1 MGESLNFL
9 NDFWLVQAMKYS
21 LWLYPTVESLH
32 ICGIG
37 MLFGSVVLMDLRLL
51 GVCPNI
57 DFRAISRL
65 GISVSMFG
73 FTLAVLTGSMMFIT
87 HAADLIGSRLFVIM
101 ITNNLEPIR
110 SAAWVINIID
120 PVSTAKV
127 NPNILTDIP
136 KRDIALKSILGHTP
150 NSLRSIKTTL
160 PNNIPIPQICKDST
174 VG

>member
-57 DFRAISRL
+57 DFSALSRL

-73 FTLAVLTGSMMFIT
+73 FALAVLTGSMMFIT
-87 HAADLIGSRLFVIM
+87 HASDLIGSRLFVIKM
-101 ITNNLEPIR
+101 LLIFLLLSNATVLHMNFE
-110 SAAWVINIID
+110 INAMTKVQAL
-120 PVSTAKV
+120 VSLA
-127 NPNILTDIP
+127 
-136 KRDIALKSILGHTP
+136 GW
-150 NSLRSIKTTL
+150 
-160 PNNIPIPQICKDST
+160 ST
-174 VG
+174 VIGLGRWLAYV

>member
-1 MGESLNFL
+1 MSESLNFL

-65 GISVSMFG
+65 GISVSIFG

-87 HAADLIGSRLFVIM
+87 HAADLIGSRLFVIKM
-101 ITNNLEPIR
+101 CLIFLLLMNATVLHVR
-110 SAAWVINIID
+110 SEINAMTKVQAMVSLAGWSVVIG
-120 PVSTAKV
+120 
-127 NPNILTDIP
+127 
-136 KRDIALKSILGHTP
+136 LGRW
-150 NSLRSIKTTL
+150 LAY
-160 PNNIPIPQICKDST
+160 
-174 VG
+174 V

>member
-57 DFRAISRL
+57 DFSALSRL
-65 GISVSMFG
+65 GIFVSMFG
-73 FTLAVLTGSMMFIT
+73 FALAVLTGSMMFIT
-87 HAADLIGSRLFVIM
+87 HASDLIGSRLFVIKM
-101 ITNNLEPIR
+101 CSIFLLLSNATVLHMSSE
-110 SAAWVINIID
+110 INAMTKVQAL
-120 PVSTAKV
+120 VSLA
-127 NPNILTDIP
+127 
-136 KRDIALKSILGHTP
+136 GW
-150 NSLRSIKTTL
+150 
-160 PNNIPIPQICKDST
+160 ST
-174 VG
+174 VIGLGRWLAYV

>member
-1 MGESLNFL
+1 MSMQAKTPWPHKWPALNSRINFHL
-9 NDFWLVQAMKYS
+9 
-21 LWLYPTVESLH
+21 
-32 ICGIG
+32 
-37 MLFGSVVLMDLRLL
+37 LRLL
-51 GVCPNI
+51 AKLHDQREYCCLIAFLQFSNIRQPAAKPNHSRPSRQRYYRLDLRNSI
-57 DFRAISRL
+57 NSRAHVQNC
-65 GISVSMFG
+65 SV
-73 FTLAVLTGSMMFIT
+73 T
-87 HAADLIGSRLFVIM
+87 
-101 ITNNLEPIR
+101 TNNLEPIR

-160 PNNIPIPQICKDST
+160 PNNIPMPQICKDST

>member
-37 MLFGSVVLMDLRLL
+37 MLFGRVVLMDLRLL

-73 FTLAVLTGSMMFIT
+73 FTLAVLNWIDDVYYPCSRSYRLKIVRDQDVFDFFI
-87 HAADLIGSRLFVIM
+87 A
-101 ITNNLEPIR
+101 
-110 SAAWVINIID
+110 
-120 PVSTAKV
+120 
-127 NPNILTDIP
+127 
-136 KRDIALKSILGHTP
+136 
-150 NSLRSIKTTL
+150 
-160 PNNIPIPQICKDST
+160 
-174 VG
+174 

>member
-57 DFRAISRL
+57 DFKAISRL

-87 HAADLIGSRLFVIM
+87 HAADLIGSRLFVIKM
-101 ITNNLEPIR
+101 CLIFLLLSNAAVLHMR
-110 SAAWVINIID
+110 SGINAMTKVHAI
-120 PVSTAKV
+120 VSLA
-127 NPNILTDIP
+127 
-136 KRDIALKSILGHTP
+136 GW
-150 NSLRSIKTTL
+150 
-160 PNNIPIPQICKDST
+160 ST
-174 VG
+174 VIGLGRWLAYV

>member
-1 MGESLNFL
+1 MAEPLNFL

-57 DFRAISRL
+57 DFSAISRL

-73 FTLAVLTGSMMFIT
+73 FTLAALTGSMMFIT
-87 HAADLIGSRLFVIM
+87 HASDLIDSRLFVIKM
-101 ITNNLEPIR
+101 CLIFLLLCNVAHAIWDECHDE
-110 SAAWVINIID
+110 AAG
-120 PVSTAKV
+120 VSIFGGMVCRDWAWPLAGVCLRLAKKGS
-127 NPNILTDIP
+127 NC
-136 KRDIALKSILGHTP
+136 
-150 NSLRSIKTTL
+150 
-160 PNNIPIPQICKDST
+160 NIPF
-174 VG
+174 

>member
-1 MGESLNFL
+1 MGEPLHFL

-57 DFRAISRL
+57 DFRALSRL

-73 FTLAVLTGSMMFIT
+73 FALAVLTGSMMFIT
-87 HAADLIGSRLFVIM
+87 HASDLIGSRLFVIKM
-101 ITNNLEPIR
+101 CLIFLLLSNATVLHMS
-110 SAAWVINIID
+110 SAINAMTKVQASVSLAGWSAVIG
-120 PVSTAKV
+120 
-127 NPNILTDIP
+127 
-136 KRDIALKSILGHTP
+136 LGRW
-150 NSLRSIKTTL
+150 LAY
-160 PNNIPIPQICKDST
+160 
-174 VG
+174 V